1 MRWRWFQNMN
11 MKTSLFASIVAVAHL
26 CASAEVLYPVYT
38 VTTSGDGIVTNHL
51 EECDVSVVYSEG
63 AEPQIVPF
71 AKLNKSEGKF
81 SGTFVINASSYL
93 MGTVAMTN
101 FTGEI
106 RINSGALIVD
116 AVGWLG
122 VPEVER
128 APVLYVEDGASLVP
142 TCPVVRGCK
151 IYNELHLKGAGYNG
165 IGAFCSRY
173 RAGHNDYCFYNK
185 IHIDADATI
194 GMWTGYRIDMYGAKS
209 ALYLNGNTLT
219 LKNFRPYAEP
229 VFCTYSAK
237 VHFGAGHMIVDGV
250 KLLVQDN
257 RDGGWTFE
265 PGGRMTFLDRAAI
278 GFNMSRMSIP
288 VPMSVD
294 GSQFHFEGI
303 RGMSSFSSASVA
315 TNHYL
320 GPILL
325 NKYITVKN
333 GGVALK
339 GDISGQGGID
349 VRSCLLQLSGT
360 NTFSGRVDISGNS
373 SSGIAFWHE
382 KAVSPNMQYIAITN
396 APLHAVSDELKC
408 GTDTQYE
415 LPPLRYHVDEGYTY
429 KLGANILLTNHV
441 STVISGGVNG
451 QIASLRKTGAGELSI
466 LANYSITGRTEVLGG
481 VLRLAPA
488 SQYSALPGLWEGVV
502 TTNEEGKAEA
512 LEKNLSVGELDIY
525 NFYKST
531 MCPSNRVVSD
541 VYLFGKRKAPF
552 WDTFMVTTYSGY
564 LWNRTSEDVKVTL
577 LGSILEAWMVYVNGR
592 LVCSLYDGDR
602 LKKGTVTLNPGAN
615 RFEVRG
621 WSWKRSDAGS
631 FTPRNMPSW
640 NQNMGFAMAYGVT
653 DDNYDPKDYFVPANG
668 PAACP
673 GGDGVLF
680 TRDARRPEEFTAEE
694 LSSTRATISNL
705 YMTAA
710 GTIDLSGSPL
720 FVKTFEG
727 VGNVVNGDLAIK
739 EKWSLSYG
747 TVNSGGKLN
756 IEGKLMFPEGAAIEF
771 DHENVRPQ
779 NRPDG
784 GFVVVSAA
792 GGIEGT
798 PSLICDKTN
807 WQLKVSD
814 DRKSLCAIYRPTGTS
829 IVIR

>member
-1 MRWRWFQNMN
+1 MN

-38 VTTSGDGIVTNHL
+38 VTTSGDGIVTNRL
-51 EECDVSVVYSEG
+51 EECEVSVVDSEG
-63 AEPQIVPF
+63 AEPRIVPF
-71 AKLNKSEGKF
+71 AQLDKSEGNF

-93 MGTVAMTN
+93 MGTVSMTN

-122 VPEVER
+122 VAETER
-128 APVLYVEDGASLVP
+128 APKLYVEDGASLVP
-142 TCPVVRGCK
+142 TSPVVRGGK

-173 RAGHNDYCFYNK
+173 RAGHNDYCFYNN
-185 IHIDADATI
+185 IYIDADATI
-194 GMWTGYRIDMYGAKS
+194 GMWTGHRIDTHGAKCS
-209 ALYLNGNTLT
+209 IYLNGNTLT
-219 LKNFRPYAEP
+219 FKNFRSSGETI
-229 VFCTYSAK
+229 FCTYSSFI
-237 VHFGAGHMIVDGV
+237 HFGTGNLFLDGV
-250 KLLVQDN
+250 KLLVQDK
-257 RDGGWTFE
+257 RTGGWTFE
-265 PGGRMTFLDRAAI
+265 PGGKITAHNRATF
-278 GFNMSRMSIP
+278 GFNKSGMNIP
-288 VPMSVD
+288 VPMVVD
-294 GSQFHFEGI
+294 GNSFAIEGVG
-303 RGMSSFSSASVA
+303 GMAKFSDA
-315 TNHYL
+315 TVITNRYQ

-325 NKYITVKN
+325 NKSMTVKN
-333 GGVALK
+333 GGVALM
-339 GDISGQGGID
+339 GDVSGTGGIK
-349 VRSCLLQLSGT
+349 VTSCLLQLGGT
-360 NTFSGRVDISGNS
+360 NTFSGAVNISGNS
-373 SSGIAFWHE
+373 SSGIAFRHE
-382 KAVSPNMQYIAITN
+382 KAVSPNMQYINITN

-441 STVISGGVNG
+441 SAVISGGVNG

-512 LEKNLSVGELDIY
+512 LEKNLKVAELDIY
-525 NFYKST
+525 NVYKST

-564 LWNRTSEDVKVTL
+564 LWNRTSEDVEVTL
-577 LGSILEAWMVYVNGR
+577 LGSILDAWMVYVNGR
-592 LVCSLYDGDR
+592 LVCSLYDGER
-602 LKKGTVTLNPGAN
+602 LKKGTVTLKPGAN

-621 WSWKRSDAGS
+621 WSWKRGDGGS
-631 FTPRNMPSW
+631 FTPKNMPSW
-640 NQNMGFAMAYGVT
+640 NPNMGFAMAYGVT

-705 YMTAA
+705 CMTAD
-710 GTIDLSGSPL
+710 GTINLSGSPL

-747 TVNSGGKLN
+747 TINSGGKLN

-784 GFVVVSAA
+784 GFPIVSAA

-798 PSLICDKTN
+798 PTFVCDKTN
-807 WQLKVSD
+807 WQLKVSE